1 MSTAAN
7 AYWCEVTAKI
17 QNRKMKRKI
26 ICFDK
31 VCLREFA

>member
-7 AYWCEVTAKI
+7 AFCDEDTARI
-17 QNRKMKRKI
+17 QDRKMKRKI

-31 VCLREFA
+31 VCLRDG

>member
-7 AYWCEVTAKI
+7 AFCDEEIASTE
-17 QNRKMKRKI
+17 NRKMKRKI

-31 VCLREFA
+31 VCLREFG